1 MSVSFNQATF
11 TGNLGRDPEIRY
23 TPQGTP
29 ICDFS
34 IAVNVRKKVEGEWK
48 DEAMWVK
55 VKVWGKQA
63 ESCSQFLSKGRPVL
77 VTGRISLENWTGR
90 EGKEMTT
97 LVLDATDVK
106 FLGDGGSGGN
116 TQRSERP
123 QSSDRPKASTPPN
136 APAPEP
142 EISDDDIPF

>member
-34 IAVNVRKKVEGEWK
+34 IAVNNRKKVDGQWV

-63 ESCSQFLSKGRPVL
+63 ESCSQYLSKGRPVL
-77 VTGRISLENWTGR
+77 VSGKISLENWTSR
-90 EGKEMTT
+90 DSKPMTT
-97 LVLDATDVK
+97 LVLDASDVK
-106 FLGDGGSGGN
+106 FLGDGGGSGAARPQGES
-116 TQRSERP
+116 SERP
-123 QSSDRPKASTPPN
+123 RASA
-136 APAPEP
+136 APAAAVAEP